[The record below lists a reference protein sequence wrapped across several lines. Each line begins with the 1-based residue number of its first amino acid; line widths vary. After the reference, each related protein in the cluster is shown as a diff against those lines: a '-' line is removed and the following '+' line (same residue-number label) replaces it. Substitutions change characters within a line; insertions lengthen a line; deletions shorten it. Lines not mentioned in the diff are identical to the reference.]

1 MSYGETSKVKSAC
14 VPCAI
19 GHFSTSATLL
29 NEAVRFRNEGLASP
43 QVLNDIAQSLGE
55 QNALERIDLT
65 PAKIRELP
73 EWEQGMAQ
81 EALDKSR
88 ELRHRLETVKS
99 MDELQELAA
108 DTEEY
113 YKYLN
118 REWQSKRIEDCP
130 DCVERAHELGSALTH
145 VDVPDVDSPARR
157 RQKFLQEIRRRK

>member
-1 MSYGETSKVKSAC
+1 MSYESKSQVKSAC
-14 VPCAI
+14 VPCAV

-29 NEAVRFRNEGLASP
+29 NEAVRFKADGLKSP
-43 QVLNDIAQSLGE
+43 QVLNDIAQALGE

-88 ELRHRLETVKS
+88 ELRHKLETVKS

-118 REWQSKRIEDCP
+118 REWQSKRIDDCP
-130 DCVERAHELGSALTH
+130 DCGDRARELGSALTH
-145 VDVPDVDSPARR
+145 VEDVDVDSPARR
-157 RQKFLQEIRRRK
+157 RAKLIADIRRGR